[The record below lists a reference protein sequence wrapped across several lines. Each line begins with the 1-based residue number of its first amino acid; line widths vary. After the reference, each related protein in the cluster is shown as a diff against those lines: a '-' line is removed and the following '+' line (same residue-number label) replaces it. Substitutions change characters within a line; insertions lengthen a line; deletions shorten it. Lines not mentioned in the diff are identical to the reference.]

1 MKKFI
6 SFVGASMLPF
16 VAFAQTYGTSTNTGL
31 STLISDF
38 GTVLSKLF
46 PIAVA
51 IAVLAFFYEVIMFI
65 INKDKDVDKAKT
77 FKNGILWSL
86 LALAL
91 IFTFFGLI
99 KVIANTLGI
108 GGTVGAGI
116 GTTDIPTVQ
125 L

>member
-1 MKKFI
+1 MKKIIASI
-6 SFVGASMLPF
+6 SAFTLPLA
-16 VAFAQTYGTSTNTGL
+16 AFAQTYGTTTNTGL
-31 STLISDF
+31 DGLVGKVQDLL
-38 GTVLSKLF
+38 GKLF
-46 PIAVA
+46 PIAIA

-99 KVIANTLGI
+99 KVIANTLGV
-108 GGTVGAGI
+108 GNTVGAGI
-116 GTTDIPTVQ
+116 GTNDIPRVQ
-125 L
+125 F